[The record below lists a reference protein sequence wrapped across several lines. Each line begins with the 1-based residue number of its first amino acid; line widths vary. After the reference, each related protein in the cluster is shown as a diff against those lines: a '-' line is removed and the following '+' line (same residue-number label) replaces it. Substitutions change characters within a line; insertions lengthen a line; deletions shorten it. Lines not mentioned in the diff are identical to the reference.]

1 MVMKRLI
8 VLFILLFLM
17 GCGYTIVKD
26 KGTEAGGSTYSRIKG
41 ELIIEYNKPYD
52 QVWEATNR
60 ALKDLSIE
68 VEESKKD
75 QLTGKITAYLASGSK
90 VVIDLKNKPSNIT
103 NVKIKI
109 GRLGDKDTSYLIK
122 NAIDRNLTTE
132 TPKP

>member
-1 MVMKRLI
+1 MKRLI
-8 VLFILLFLM
+8 VLFTLLFLM

-26 KGTEAGGSTYSRIKG
+26 KGAEAGGSAYSRIKG

-68 VEESKKD
+68 
-75 QLTGKITAYLASGSK
+75 LTGKITAYLASGSK

-122 NAIDRNLTTE
+122 NAIDRNLTTK
-132 TPKP
+132 TP